1 MRTWM
6 LVLSVLSVPFTLTHA
21 VEDFSEGIPAARF
34 GLAVLPAAFLLSLG
48 YMAQVA
54 AAALS
59 ARGDVRGDALNLLLA
74 LGWLVAAAAD
84 HLGEI
89 LFVPT
94 GAYRAGLV
102 SKALEVGIMLTA
114 ALWAF
119 ASVHVLRAEKWRK
132 ALREL

>member
-1 MRTWM
+1 M

-34 GLAVLPAAFLLSLG
+34 GLALLPAAFLLSMG
-48 YMAQVA
+48 YTAQVA

-59 ARGDVRGDALNLLLA
+59 AHGDVRGDWLNLLLA
-74 LGWLVAAAAD
+74 LVWLVAAAAD

-102 SKALEVGIMLTA
+102 SKALEAGIIVIA
-114 ALWAF
+114 AGWTL
-119 ASVHVLRAEKWRK
+119 ASFRVLHARHR
-132 ALREL
+132 R

>member
-1 MRTWM
+1 MRRWM
-6 LVLSVLSVPFTLTHA
+6 LVLSVLSVPFTLTHV

-34 GLAVLPAAFLLSLG
+34 GLALLPAAFVLSLG
-48 YMAQVA
+48 YTAQLA

-59 ARGDVRGDALNLLLA
+59 AHGDVRGDALNLLLA
-74 LGWLVAAAAD
+74 LVWLVAAAAD

-102 SKALEVGIMLTA
+102 SKVLEVGIIVISA
-114 ALWAF
+114 AWTF
-119 ASVHVLRAEKWRK
+119 ASFSVLRAQKGRVITP
-132 ALREL
+132 